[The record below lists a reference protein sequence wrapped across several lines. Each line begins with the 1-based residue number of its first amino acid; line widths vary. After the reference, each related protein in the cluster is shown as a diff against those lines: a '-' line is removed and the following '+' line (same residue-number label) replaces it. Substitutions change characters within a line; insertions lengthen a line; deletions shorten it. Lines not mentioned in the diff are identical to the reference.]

1 MNMSTEQ
8 VELKKL
14 VVDFRYRPTLNA
26 YSGMDTIG
34 LELAKDFPDWQRTP
48 LALEIRNKV
57 KHRRLGITF
66 NRTVFDSDAPEDGDQ
81 ELSLARECVTKVT
94 KRLKVT
100 KFERFGMRSLFVA
113 ETGKTFERLVQ
124 QVAKSFLVPAGTIG
138 AFRDM
143 TLKDVAYVV
152 DFHFKEWTYSVKV
165 GPMEKKQW
173 LSLVQH
179 EKQIFESE
187 PGGETFEKFRD
198 SIPDRFVFLDIDAS
212 REGVLESDALKTFH
226 ALHNRSRKIAE
237 DLLKHCWR

>member
-1 MNMSTEQ
+1 MNMSAER
-8 VELKKL
+8 VDLKKL
-14 VVDFRYRPTLNA
+14 VVEFRYRPTLNA
-26 YSGMDTIG
+26 YSGMDKIG
-34 LELAKDFPDWQRTP
+34 LGLAKDFPDWQRTP

-66 NRTVFDSDAPEDGDQ
+66 NRTVFDSYAPEDVSR
-81 ELSLARECVTKVT
+81 ELSLARECVTNVT

-100 KFERFGMRSLFVA
+100 EFQRFGMRSLFVA
-113 ETGKTFERLVQ
+113 ETGETFERLVQ
-124 QVAKSFLVPAGTIG
+124 QVAKNFLAPIGTIG
-138 AFRDM
+138 AFGDM

-152 DFHFKEWTYSVKV
+152 DVHFKEWTYCVKV
-165 GPMEKKQW
+165 GPVEKKQW

-179 EKQIFESE
+179 GKDIFESE

-212 REGVLESDALKTFH
+212 REGVLESDVLKTFRG
-226 ALHNRSRKIAE
+226 LHDRSRKIAE